1 MERKALYQFGY
12 RRCPDQDRA
21 APARHPV
28 VVVGA
33 GPVGLCAAIDLALRG
48 VPVVLVDDSDRI
60 GEGSRG
66 ICYAK
71 RTLEI
76 LDRLGVDHLVSRG
89 VTWKLGKVFLG
100 DDLVYSFDLLPEAG
114 HKMPA
119 FINLQQYLLDKAL
132 VDRALAI
139 ENVDLRWRNRVVSV
153 EARNDHVRLGI
164 QTPEGLYTL
173 EAEWLIA
180 ADGARS
186 TVRAQLG
193 LGFTGVTFEDK
204 FLIADV
210 RMAADFPTER
220 RFWFDPPFHSGQ
232 SALMHR
238 QPDNM
243 WRIDLQ
249 LGPVADVEEEQRPER
264 VIPRL
269 RRVLGERPFELE
281 WVSIYRFNCRRL

>member
-1 MERKALYQFGY
+1 M
-12 RRCPDQDRA
+12 
-21 APARHPV
+21 
-28 VVVGA
+28 
-33 GPVGLCAAIDLALRG
+33 RG
-48 VPVVLVDDSDRI
+48 VQVVLLDDSDRI

-66 ICYAK
+66 ICYSK

-76 LDRLGVDHLVSRG
+76 LDRLGVGEKLVAQG

-100 DDLVYSFDLLPEAG
+100 DELVYSFDLLPEDG

-119 FINLQQYLLDKAL
+119 FINLQQYYLEKAL
-132 VDRALAI
+132 VDRAQEVPSI
-139 ENVDLRWRNRVVSV
+139 DLRWRNRVAG
-153 EARNDHVRLGI
+153 ARAAQRRRRASPI
-164 QTPEGLYTL
+164 ETPDGPYELD
-173 EAEWLIA
+173 ADWVIA

-186 TVRAQLG
+186 TMRDLIG
-193 LGFTGVTFEDK
+193 LDFNGLTFEDK

-210 RMAADFPTER
+210 RMAADDFPTER

-238 QPDNM
+238 QPDNV

-249 LGPVADVEEEQRPER
+249 LGPDADVEAEQKPER

-269 RRVLGERPFELE
+269 RKMLGERDSSVE
-281 WVSIYRFNCRRL
+281 WVSIYRFNCRRSIASCMAA